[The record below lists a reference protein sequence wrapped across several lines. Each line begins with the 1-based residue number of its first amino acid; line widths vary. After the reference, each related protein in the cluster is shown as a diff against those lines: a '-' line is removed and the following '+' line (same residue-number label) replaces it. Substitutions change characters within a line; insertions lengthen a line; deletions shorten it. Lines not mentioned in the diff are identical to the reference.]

1 MQKLWLKSP
10 PMTKS
15 NNTAKTS
22 AGIKRRS
29 MHSSYKCVYCNKDF
43 AKEKTLAVHIC
54 EQKRRH
60 LSKEEK
66 HVQAGL
72 LTYQRFYEITQ
83 KAKSPKTFDEFSTS
97 PYYTAFVKFGSF
109 LINTAPI
116 YPEKFIDFVIK
127 SGVKLDHWCRD
138 ELYDQYVTEMIKIE
152 PADGAIQ
159 RSIKTMMDWADK
171 NQAQWEHY
179 FAYVNLNRATHDIK
193 EGLVSPWLVLNSK
206 SGKEMLKRMN
216 DEQLE
221 IIGTIIDPQFWMRR
235 FKALPADVELVK
247 DIIREARIQ

>member
-1 MQKLWLKSP
+1 MLRTLVGTKNKLQTL
-10 PMTKS
+10 
-15 NNTAKTS
+15 N
-22 AGIKRRS
+22 
-29 MHSSYKCVYCNKDF
+29 YKCEHCGKLF
-43 AKEKTLAVHIC
+43 AKEKTLVVHVC

-60 LSKEEK
+60 LSRNEK

-83 KAKSPKTFDEFSTS
+83 KGKSKKTFDDFVSS

-109 LINTAPI
+109 LVNTAPI
-116 YPEKFIDFVIK
+116 YPERFIDFVIK

-138 ELYDQYVTEMIKIE
+138 ELYDQYIIELIKIE

-159 RSIKTMMDWADK
+159 RSIQNMMDWAEK
-171 NQAQWEHY
+171 NSAQWEHY

-193 EGLVSPWLVLNSK
+193 EGLISPWLLLNTRA
-206 SGKEMLKRMN
+206 GKDMLQRMN

-221 IIGTIIDPQFWMRR
+221 IIAAVIDPQYWMRR
-235 FKALPADVELVK
+235 FKSLPADLELVK
-247 DIIREARIQ
+247 DIVKEAKIQ